1 MRTMKRV
8 IILIDGQNL
17 YHSLRNLGLRELDIN
32 WSKLLH
38 DLLEAGDE
46 LVRTYWFRPEKIQDI
61 FLHRKIVAK
70 NLISEKYPKREEELL
85 LNLENLPPEIELEIE
100 HDLQERKLW
109 LSQEKQK
116 FSQVDYKYS
125 QIENEYQDL
134 EIYRSGILKIDPYTK
149 QILTEKGVDIALAVK
164 MIEFTLTG
172 KCDKVILFSGDLDY
186 AEAVKVVKDNMR
198 KVHIVM
204 MNKTET
210 AKSFTMSKKLSFM
223 ADKVIN
229 IYEEDLRLKYKK
241 KLNITP
247 LPIDD

>member
-1 MRTMKRV
+1 MKRV

-17 YHSLRNLGLRELDIN
+17 YHSLRNLGLREVDVD
-32 WSKLLH
+32 WAKLLQH
-38 DLLEAGDE
+38 LLDEQDE

-61 FLHRKIVAK
+61 FLHRKIIAK
-70 NLISEKYPKREEELL
+70 NLIQHKYP
-85 LNLENLPPEIELEIE
+85 ELEARFDRSGGDFMPDHVE
-100 HDLQERKLW
+100 REVEALLQDKKNW

-125 QIENEYQDL
+125 QIENEYEDL
-134 EIYRSGILKIDPYTK
+134 EIYRSGILKIDPYNK

-172 KCDKVILFSGDLDY
+172 KCDKIVLFSGDLDY

-204 MNKTET
+204 INKTET
-210 AKSFTMSKKLSFM
+210 PKNFTMSKKLSFM
-223 ADKVIN
+223 ADRVIT
-229 IYEEDLRLKYKK
+229 IYEDDLRHKFKK
-241 KLNITP
+241 KVNP
-247 LPIDD
+247 R